1 MITKVVQDG
10 DTQAVKIP
18 KEFHLE
24 HDEVEIIK
32 QGDALILR
40 PIKRQSAAVAF
51 DVLMS
56 MDALE
61 RPEISLDERD
71 W

>member
-1 MITKVVQDG
+1 MIIKVVQNG
-10 DTQAVKIP
+10 DAQAVQIP
-18 KEFHLE
+18 REFHLE

-32 QGDALILR
+32 QGDLLILR
-40 PIKRQSAAVAF
+40 PVKRQSAAVAF

-56 MDALE
+56 MDMLE
-61 RPEISLDERD
+61 RPEITLDERD